1 MSQITVTVN
10 ARSYAITCE
19 PGQER
24 HVQAL
29 AAELDRRVGAAAR
42 DLGQVGEA
50 RLLVLTALML
60 LDELTEAGPR
70 AAAAAEPATA
80 QGLQRLDKLEQ
91 EAARAIESLAQRVEA
106 VAARLEGA

>member
-10 ARSYAITCE
+10 SRSYAITCE

-29 AAELDRRVGAAAR
+29 AAELDRRVAAAAR

-50 RLLVLTALML
+50 RLLLLTALMI
-60 LDELTEAGPR
+60 LDELGEARSR
-70 AAAAAEPATA
+70 AGEPAA
-80 QGLQRLDKLEQ
+80 REGLQRLDKLEQ

-106 VAARLEGA
+106 VAARLEAP

>member
-1 MSQITVTVN
+1 MSQVTVTVN
-10 ARSYAITCE
+10 SRSYAITCE

-50 RLLVLTALML
+50 RLLLLTALML
-60 LDELTEAGPR
+60 LDELAEAETRR
-70 AAAAAEPATA
+70 AGAPATA
-80 QGLQRLDKLEQ
+80 QGLQRLDRLEQ

-106 VAARLEGA
+106 VATRLETA

>member
-10 ARSYAITCE
+10 NRSYVITCE

-24 HVQAL
+24 HVQSL
-29 AAELDRRVGAAAR
+29 AVELDRRVAAMAG

-50 RLLVLTALML
+50 RLLLLSALTI
-60 LDELTEAGPR
+60 LDELADARSRAG
-70 AAAAAEPATA
+70 EPSARE
-80 QGLQRLDKLEQ
+80 GLQRLDKLEQ

-106 VAARLEGA
+106 VAARLEAP

>member
-10 ARSYAITCE
+10 SRSYAITCE

-29 AAELDRRVGAAAR
+29 AGELDHRVAALAR

-50 RLLVLTALML
+50 RLLLLTALTI
-60 LDELTEAGPR
+60 LDELAEAESR
-70 AAAAAEPATA
+70 AADPGARES
-80 QGLQRLDKLEQ
+80 LQRLDKLEQ
-91 EAARAIESLAQRVEA
+91 EAARAIEGLAQRVEA
-106 VAARLEGA
+106 VAARLEAP